1 MAEPVKAAPAAGHH
15 QLKRF
20 SCLTCRQRKVK
31 CDRRD
36 PCSNC
41 VKAAREC
48 SFVPPVRGKRRR
60 TKPAKEGLHARVRR
74 YEEMLK
80 SFGAK
85 IDPAEMGSYG
95 GSGGLGAESD
105 EEEDDEDDDEDGTGD
120 GTGDDHG
127 DGASVS
133 QAGPDAGNRPPS
145 PRAYP
150 TREPLHTRLING
162 KDSTRYVDSYVPLY
176 MKAYKTLAEQAR

>member
-1 MAEPVKAAPAAGHH
+1 M
-15 QLKRF
+15 
-20 SCLTCRQRKVK
+20 
-31 CDRRD
+31 
-36 PCSNC
+36 
-41 VKAAREC
+41 
-48 SFVPPVRGKRRR
+48 PPVRGKRRR

-80 SFGAK
+80 YFGAK
-85 IDPAEMGSYG
+85 IDTAEMGSYG

-105 EEEDDEDDDEDGTGD
+105 EEEDEDDDDED